1 MSSITSH
8 APEGS
13 IPEKRSSGKSVPLVS
28 VVTFARN
35 EEQNLPLLYER
46 VARVLEGLDVDWEF
60 LVVDDHST
68 DGTFEWVAK
77 AAEKDPRVRGI
88 RLSRNF
94 GSHTARTCGFHHA
107 AGDCAIG
114 LAADLQD
121 PPEMIPELLKKW
133 REGAQIVVPAR
144 VSRKGV
150 KSIEDGASRL
160 YRWTMRSV
168 LGTREISA
176 TGGSLTLMDRL
187 VLDGFQ
193 QFQETNVS
201 TLGLINWM
209 GFRRAEVPYV
219 QEARQHGASQWTF
232 RKKVKLL
239 IDSVTSFTFAPIR
252 WMSYLGFVVAFTGFL
267 YAVRV
272 VYVAFAGDPVDGW
285 ASLMVVVLIIGGAQ
299 MLMLGVLGEYLWR
312 ALSESRRRPQYLIED
327 SIGMKLNQL
336 EYPGRERLAKPR
348 SGKECV

>member
-1 MSSITSH
+1 MPSNSSH
-8 APEGS
+8 APKGS
-13 IPEKRSSGKSVPLVS
+13 IPQGSQSPASVPLIS

-46 VARVLEGLDVDWEF
+46 VAQVLQGLEVNWEF

-68 DGTFEWVAK
+68 DGTFEWVAE

-94 GSHTARTCGFHHA
+94 GSHTARTCGLHHA

-133 REGAQIVVPAR
+133 QEGAQIVVPAR
-144 VSRKGV
+144 ANHKGG
-150 KSIEDGASRL
+150 KRIEDGASRL
-160 YRWTMRSV
+160 YRWVMRSL
-168 LGTREISA
+168 LGAKEISA
-176 TGGSLTLMDRL
+176 VGGSLTLMDRL
-187 VLDGFQ
+187 VLDGFR
-193 QFQETNVS
+193 QFRETNVS

-209 GFRRAEVPYV
+209 GFRRAEVPYL
-219 QEARQHGASQWTF
+219 QDARKHGASQWTL
-232 RKKVKLL
+232 RTKIKLL

-252 WMSYLGFVVAFTGFL
+252 WMSYLGFAVAFTGFL
-267 YAVRV
+267 YAARV
-272 VYVAFAGDPVDGW
+272 VYVAFAGDPVEGW

-327 SIGMKLNQL
+327 TIGIKPNQL
-336 EYPGRERLAKPR
+336 EYPRRETSR
-348 SGKECV
+348 